1 MDLKKSWGQK
11 NKVIVVQKEKRP
23 GCFLSFWIT
32 MTRFF
37 APYFFQVHILNLIFL
52 GSQTDPCIQN
62 KNSGCRLTWRMSTD
76 KRQNIAIKTS
86 LTLGTSTYAPAVKK
100 MAKCL
105 ISYYGITNETC
116 WYPSKIESAEA
127 DVQDTLGNKIV
138 NQRSKLV
145 FAVFLQVFATPKN

>member
-1 MDLKKSWGQK
+1 
-11 NKVIVVQKEKRP
+11 
-23 GCFLSFWIT
+23 
-32 MTRFF
+32 
-37 APYFFQVHILNLIFL
+37 
-52 GSQTDPCIQN
+52 
-62 KNSGCRLTWRMSTD
+62 MSTD
-76 KRQNIAIKTS
+76 KRKNIALKTS

-138 NQRSKLV
+138 NQQTQLV
-145 FAVFLQVFATPKN
+145 FAVFLQVFATDSQFT